1 MKFIKKY
8 FALLKQDFVLFSL
21 LSLPG
26 IVFYFVG
33 LWQFEAFSFSAL
45 TIGFLTKFCV
55 EFLTISIIFYIV
67 HILGFK
73 KRGIFALVFF
83 LYYITITAD
92 IVLLMYFKER
102 FGLKHIMT
110 LGGAQYQFMTDI
122 RLLCYLAFIYFFPF
136 FIVDKFWH
144 AASRHISAKKMA
156 FCAVLLLVV
165 SVISPI
171 FYLKSTS
178 AFFSTQLM
186 DTTLAGIVKEA
197 INKKSAPETLPLDN
211 KEIALAAQNYNLFR
225 PSDFVNKKNYSRIIL
240 ITTEALSNKFSN
252 MVNPAV
258 PPSASAV
265 MDGLKKSYPNIS
277 LKPTTIST
285 LYGLSVIFSGHANPE
300 LMFENEY
307 PLSFVKI
314 LKDNG
319 FKTAFIRG
327 ANEHYMKEDILFK
340 QAGFSEIYGATY
352 FANTPYADKIA
363 WWGLTDRAL
372 FDFTINYLKENR
384 DQKVFID
391 ILNVDTHV
399 PSGRKDYLGQ
409 EYPPLN
415 LEGIDPKIAKTYE
428 RANMAR
434 AFRNYDY
441 ELGLFIENLKKENL
455 LDDDTLLIV
464 TADHPFYANLD
475 MGALVK
481 NYQKNFE
488 EVPFI
493 LVTKNKIEEELI
505 KSPYASQQDIAPT
518 ILGLAGL
525 KTPQNMMG
533 RSLFENTPERSVFEL
548 KNNYVIVQSKGQ
560 KQIISKKTKEPNQKA
575 LIKLL
580 TSVVK

>member
-1 MKFIKKY
+1 MKLLKKY
-8 FALLKQDFVLFSL
+8 FLLLKQDFLLFSL

-33 LWQFEAFSFSAL
+33 LWQLEAFSFYSL
-45 TIGFLTKFCV
+45 TIGLLTKFCV

-73 KRGIFALVFF
+73 KRGVFALVFF

-110 LGGAQYQFMTDI
+110 LGGAQYKFMTDI
-122 RLLCYLAFIYFFPF
+122 RLLCYFAFIYFFPF
-136 FIVDKFWH
+136 FVVGKFWH

-156 FCAVLLLVV
+156 FSAVLLLVI
-165 SVISPI
+165 SIISPI
-171 FYLKSTS
+171 FYIKDTS

-186 DTTLAGIVKEA
+186 DTTVAGIFKDL
-197 INKKSAPETLPLDN
+197 INKKSEPETLPLNDT
-211 KEIALAAQNYNLFR
+211 EIQLAAQNYNLFR
-225 PSDFVNKKNYSRIIL
+225 PSDFVNKKNYKRIIL

-252 MVNPAV
+252 MVNPAI
-258 PPSASAV
+258 PPAASAV
-265 MDGLKKSYPNIS
+265 IDNLKKNYPNVS

-327 ANEHYMKEDILFK
+327 ANEHYMNEDVLFK
-340 QAGFSEIYGATY
+340 QAGFSEVYGADY
-352 FANTPYADKIA
+352 FSKTPYKDKIA
-363 WWGLTDRAL
+363 WWGLMDRSL

-399 PSGRKDYLGQ
+399 PSGRTDYLGQ
-409 EYPPLN
+409 TYPPLN
-415 LEGIDPKIAKTYE
+415 LEGIDPKIAAAYD
-428 RANMAR
+428 RPNMAR

-441 ELGLFIENLKKENL
+441 ELGLFIENLQKENL
-455 LDDDTLLIV
+455 LDEDTLLIV

-475 MGALVK
+475 IGPLVK

-493 LVTKNKIEEELI
+493 LITKNKIEEVLTTD
-505 KSPYASQQDIAPT
+505 KNASQQDIAPT
-518 ILGLAGL
+518 ILGLAGQ

-560 KQIISKKTKEPNQKA
+560 KQIISKNAKEPNQKA

>member
-1 MKFIKKY
+1 MRLLKKY
-8 FALLKQDFVLFSL
+8 FVLLKQDFLLFTL

-26 IVFYFVG
+26 IVFYFIG

-45 TIGFLTKFCV
+45 TIGLLTKFCV

-73 KRGIFALVFF
+73 KRGVFALVFF

-102 FGLKHIMT
+102 FGLKHLMT
-110 LGGAQYQFMTDI
+110 LSGAQYQFMTDI

-136 FIVDKFWH
+136 FIVGNFWH
-144 AASRHISAKKMA
+144 APSRHISAKKLA
-156 FCAVLLLVV
+156 FCAVVLLVV

-197 INKKSAPETLPLDN
+197 INKKSAPEILPLDN
-211 KEIALAAQNYNLFR
+211 EQIALAAQNYNLFR
-225 PSDFVNKKNYSRIIL
+225 PTDFVNKKNYKRIIL

-258 PPSASAV
+258 PPAASAV
-265 MDGLKKSYPNIS
+265 IDGLKRTYPNVS

-340 QAGFSEIYGATY
+340 QAGFEEVYGADY
-352 FANTPYADKIA
+352 FANTPYSGKIA

-372 FDFTINYLKENR
+372 FDFTVNYLKENR

-399 PSGRKDYLGQ
+399 PSGRTDYLGQ
-409 EYPPLN
+409 EYPPLK
-415 LEGIDPKIAKTYE
+415 LDGIDPKIAAAYD
-428 RANMAR
+428 RPNMAR

-441 ELGLFIENLKKENL
+441 ELGLFIENLEKENL
-455 LDDDTLLIV
+455 LDADTLLII

-475 MGALVK
+475 IGPLVK

-493 LVTKNKIEEELI
+493 LITKNKIEEALTTD
-505 KSPYASQQDIAPT
+505 KNVSQQDIGPT
-518 ILGLAGL
+518 ILGLAGFR
-525 KTPQNMMG
+525 TPINMMG

-560 KQIISKKTKEPNQKA
+560 KQIISKKAKEPNQKA
-575 LIKLL
+575 LITLL
-580 TSVVK
+580 TSIIK

>member
-1 MKFIKKY
+1 MKLLKKY
-8 FALLKQDFVLFSL
+8 FLLLKQDFLLFAL

-26 IVFYFVG
+26 VIFYFVG
-33 LWQFEAFSFSAL
+33 LWQLEAFSFSTL
-45 TIGFLTKFCV
+45 TIGLLTKFCV
-55 EFLTISIIFYIV
+55 EFLTVSIIFYIV

-73 KRGIFALVFF
+73 KRGVFALVFF

-102 FGLKHIMT
+102 FGLKYIMT
-110 LGGAQYQFMTDI
+110 LGGAQYQFMLDI
-122 RLLCYLAFIYFFPF
+122 RLLCYFVIIYFFPF
-136 FIVDKFWH
+136 FIVGKFWH

-165 SVISPI
+165 SIISPI
-171 FYLKSTS
+171 FYLKSSS
-178 AFFSTQLM
+178 AFFATQLM
-186 DTTLAGIVKEA
+186 DTTLAGIFKET
-197 INKKSAPETLPLDN
+197 INKKSAPQILGLDN
-211 KEIALAAQNYNLFR
+211 AEIALAAQNYNLFT
-225 PSDFVNKKNYSRIIL
+225 PTDFVNKKTYKRIIL
-240 ITTEALSNKFSN
+240 ITTEALSNKFSHL
-252 MVNPAV
+252 VNPSV

-265 MDGLKKSYPNIS
+265 IDGLKQNYPNVS
-277 LKPTTIST
+277 LKPTTLST
-285 LYGLSVIFSGHANPE
+285 LYGLSVIFSGHANSE

-314 LKDNG
+314 LKENG

-327 ANEHYMKEDILFK
+327 ANEHYMNEDVLFK
-340 QAGFSEIYGATY
+340 QAGFSEVYGADY
-352 FANTPYADKIA
+352 FSKTPYADKIA
-363 WWGLTDRAL
+363 WWGLMDRSL

-399 PSGRKDYLGQ
+399 PSGRTDYLGQ
-409 EYPPLN
+409 TYPPLN
-415 LEGIDPKIAKTYE
+415 LEGIDPKIARTYD
-428 RANMAR
+428 RPNMAR

-441 ELGLFIENLKKENL
+441 ELGLFIENLEKKNL
-455 LDDDTLLIV
+455 LDDDTLLII

-475 MGALVK
+475 IGPLVK

-493 LVTKNKIEEELI
+493 LITKNKIEETLTSD
-505 KSPYASQQDIAPT
+505 KNASQQDIGPT
-518 ILGLAGL
+518 ILGLAGF
-525 KTPQNMMG
+525 KTPINMMG

-560 KQIISKKTKEPNQKA
+560 KQIISKNAKEPNQKA
-575 LIKLL
+575 LITLL
-580 TSVVK
+580 TSIVK

>member
-1 MKFIKKY
+1 MKLIKKY
-8 FALLKQDFVLFSL
+8 LMLLKQDFLMFCFL
-21 LSLPG
+21 TLPG
-26 IVFYFVG
+26 IIFYFVG
-33 LWQFEAFSFSAL
+33 LYQFEAFSFSTL
-45 TIGFLTKFCV
+45 TIGLLTKFCI
-55 EFLTISIIFYIV
+55 EFFTISILFYFV

-73 KRGIFALVFF
+73 KRAVFALVFF

-102 FGLKHIMT
+102 FGLKYIMT
-110 LGGAQYQFMTDI
+110 LGGAQYQFMLDI
-122 RLLCYLAFIYFFPF
+122 RLLCYFAVIYFFPF
-136 FIVDKFWH
+136 FIIGKFWH
-144 AASRHISAKKMA
+144 TASRHISAKKMA
-156 FCAVLLLVV
+156 FCAVLLLIV
-165 SVISPI
+165 SIISPI
-171 FYLKSTS
+171 FYLKNTS
-178 AFFSTQLM
+178 SFFATQLM
-186 DTTLAGIVKEA
+186 DTTAAVIVKDL
-197 INKKSAPETLPLDN
+197 INKKSTPEILPLNDSQ
-211 KEIALAAQNYNLFR
+211 ITLAAKNYNLFR
-225 PSDFVNKKNYSRIIL
+225 PTDFVNKKNYSRIIL

-252 MVNPAV
+252 MVNSSV
-258 PPSASAV
+258 PPAASAV
-265 MDGLKKSYPNIS
+265 IDGLKKNYPNVS
-277 LKPTTIST
+277 LKPTTLST
-285 LYGLSVIFSGHANPE
+285 LYGLSVIFSGHANSE

-307 PLSFVKI
+307 PLSFVRM

-327 ANEHYMKEDILFK
+327 ANEHYMNEDVLFK
-340 QAGFSEIYGATY
+340 QAGFGEVYGADY
-352 FANTPYADKIA
+352 FANTPYAGKIA

-384 DQKVFID
+384 DKKVFVD

-399 PSGRKDYLGQ
+399 PSGRTDYLGQ

-415 LEGIDPKIAKTYE
+415 LEGIDPKIARTYN

-441 ELGLFIENLKKENL
+441 ELGLFIENLKKEDL
-455 LDDDTLLIV
+455 LDDDTLLII

-475 MGALVK
+475 IGPLVK

-493 LVTKNKIEEELI
+493 LVTKNKIEEVLTTD
-505 KSPYASQQDIAPT
+505 KNASQQDIAPT

-525 KTPQNMMG
+525 KTPQTMMG

-548 KNNYVIVQSKGQ
+548 KNNYVTVQNRGQ
-560 KQIISKKTKEPNQKA
+560 KQVISKRTKEPNQKA
-575 LIKLL
+575 LITLL